1 MTRFISLMAMLGTM
15 PALAAWGSTGGDDM
29 VAVAAGGPVDSLDK
43 SGTSGVRQKSGAL
56 QAIEWSALAKRRSFA
71 AERGG
76 FEPPVRFDPHTA
88 FPVPHNRPLCHLS
101 KLEDLA
107 APAA

>member
-71 AERGG
+71 AEREG
-76 FEPPVRFDPHTA
+76 FEPSVALLPHRFS
-88 FPVPHNRPLCHLS
+88 RPARS
-101 KLEDLA
+101 A
-107 APAA
+107 TPAPLRACFSGFYV

>member
-71 AERGG
+71 AEREG
-76 FEPPVRFDPHTA
+76 FSDG
-88 FPVPHNRPLCHLS
+88 LS
-101 KLEDLA
+101 A
-107 APAA
+107 ASSRLQQLHE